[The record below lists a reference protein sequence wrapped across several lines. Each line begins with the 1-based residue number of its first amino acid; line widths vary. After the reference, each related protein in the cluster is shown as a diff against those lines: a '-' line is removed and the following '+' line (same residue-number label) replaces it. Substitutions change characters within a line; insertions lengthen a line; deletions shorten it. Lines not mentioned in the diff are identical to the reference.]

1 MPCHFIGK
9 IRHTAEQKVKG
20 REVHSTL
27 LVEGTGKSQDK
38 AHDED
43 KGKKSKVGILGVQR
57 LARGL

>member
-1 MPCHFIGK
+1 M
-9 IRHTAEQKVKG
+9 
-20 REVHSTL
+20 HSTL